1 MQQAARE
8 IRAMS
13 EPLESSGFERD
24 QADAV
29 IETVANAIEKF
40 AVTPEVLHREL
51 DASIEANNELIHQR
65 FDRLESMMKLGM
77 GWMFAFQVA
86 TLGGLIGLAVILAS

>member
-1 MQQAARE
+1 MTER
-8 IRAMS
+8 
-13 EPLESSGFERD
+13 LESSGFERN

-40 AVTPEVLHREL
+40 AVTPEVLRREL
-51 DASIEANNELIHQR
+51 NASMEANNKIIFQR
-65 FDRLESMMKLGM
+65 IDRLESMMKLGM

-86 TLGGLIGLAVILAS
+86 MLGGLMGLVGMLAF